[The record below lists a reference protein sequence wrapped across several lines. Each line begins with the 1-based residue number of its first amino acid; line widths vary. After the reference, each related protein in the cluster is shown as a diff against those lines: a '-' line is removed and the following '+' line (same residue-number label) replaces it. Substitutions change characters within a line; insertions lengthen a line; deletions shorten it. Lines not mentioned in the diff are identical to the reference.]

1 MTIDTATPAYRVL
14 DISRYAPSG
23 DNIQPWKFKLVND
36 TAFEVHLTDCADWM
50 IYDKL
55 TTSSFLALG
64 ALFEYIDIA
73 AAEFGYAATYTPV
86 ATDIPHKHIYYVAL
100 SEQDTVKSDLFDT
113 LTTRTVQ
120 RKSMGTQALSV
131 TEREQLMASLPDGF
145 SVQLYESEAQ
155 RKAYAKLLFENS
167 YTRYA
172 MPEGYHTHAEAIDW
186 RKGYEQLS
194 PIKIPPKALGINP
207 IMVALTKVALS
218 SWGLFHVIEK
228 YLFGLILPRYLM
240 DYVAVVKSTAVF
252 VLTCDK
258 TPTTQQDTIDS
269 GRAMVRFW
277 LMANKLGLGFQPQY
291 TPVLFA
297 EYLRANLS
305 FTSSKRALK
314 RAKKINATF
323 KQLAGDDVVERSV
336 FMGRLGRTP
345 AVNSRSTRLTVAE
358 L

>member
-1 MTIDTATPAYRVL
+1 
-14 DISRYAPSG
+14 
-23 DNIQPWKFKLVND
+23 
-36 TAFEVHLTDCADWM
+36 
-50 IYDKL
+50 
-55 TTSSFLALG
+55 
-64 ALFEYIDIA
+64 
-73 AAEFGYAATYTPV
+73 
-86 ATDIPHKHIYYVAL
+86 
-100 SEQDTVKSDLFDT
+100 
-113 LTTRTVQ
+113 
-120 RKSMGTQALSV
+120 
-131 TEREQLMASLPDGF
+131 
-145 SVQLYESEAQ
+145 
-155 RKAYAKLLFENS
+155 
-167 YTRYA
+167 
-172 MPEGYHTHAEAIDW
+172 
-186 RKGYEQLS
+186 
-194 PIKIPPKALGINP
+194 
-207 IMVALTKVALS
+207 
-218 SWGLFHVIEK
+218 IEK

-258 TPTTQQDTIDS
+258 TPTNQQDTIDS

-336 FMGRLGRTP
+336 FMGRIGRTP

-358 L
+358 LLVAED